1 MKTQTIAT
9 LLFVAGAA
17 GGTYWWMHKPA
28 AAASA
33 DAPMAAGSAAAG
45 ASAPASAAGGRGGP
59 QTVGVALAQQRD
71 VPVSI
76 EAAGSVVALDSV
88 ELRPLTTGV
97 VTEVSVTEGQPVK
110 RGTVLFKL
118 DDRAERANL
127 DKAKAQLAKDKAT
140 QADLERQL
148 ARAKELFEQNFIAR
162 NAVDTLQTQ
171 LDAQLAAVR
180 ASQAGIQSSEI
191 ALSNNVLKAP
201 MSGRAGAVNV
211 VKGSLVQPGGVAMVT
226 LTQMDPIGVSFTL
239 PENQLGPLRKA
250 DKELA
255 KEGGVPLTVQLPGER
270 RGQPAVALPGNVTFI
285 DSGVDPTTGTIRI
298 KGKLVNEGR
307 QLWPGQYVTTKLTLR
322 TIKDAVVIP
331 QAAVIVRGNE
341 RSVYVVDAEG
351 KAQMKPVQ
359 LRQPLGEQV
368 VVEGITAGEKIVV
381 EGKQNLRPGT
391 PVKEAPMGG
400 GKGASAA
407 GAAGAASGA
416 ASGAAAAASTAE
428 VAASGASR

>member
-1 MKTQTIAT
+1 MKTRTIAA
-9 LLFVAGAA
+9 LLIVAGAA
-17 GGTYWWMHKPA
+17 GGTYWWLKKSPA
-28 AAASA
+28 ADAAS
-33 DAPMAAGSAAAG
+33 APMAAGSAAG
-45 ASAPASAAGGRGGP
+45 AVSAPAGGARGGP
-59 QTVGVALAQQRD
+59 QTVGIALAQQRD

-76 EAAGSVVALDSV
+76 EAAGSMVALDSV
-88 ELRPLTTGV
+88 EIRPLATGL
-97 VTEVSVTEGQPVK
+97 VTEVNVEEGQQIK
-110 RGTVLFKL
+110 RGAVLFKL
-118 DDRAERANL
+118 DDRADRANL
-127 DKAKAQLAKDKAT
+127 DKARAQLAKDKAT
-140 QADLERQL
+140 QADIERQL

-180 ASQAGIQSSEI
+180 ASVAGVQSIEV
-191 ALSNNVLKAP
+191 ALSNSVLKAP

-211 VKGSLVQPGGVAMVT
+211 VKGSLVQPGGAALVT

-239 PENQLGPLRKA
+239 PEAQLGLLRKA

-270 RGQPAVALPGNVTFI
+270 RGQPTAALPGHVSFI
-285 DSGVDPTTGTIRI
+285 DSGVDATTGTIRV
-298 KGKLVNEGR
+298 KGRLVNEGR
-307 QLWPGQYVTTKLTLR
+307 QFWPGQYVTVKLTLR

-341 RSVYVVDAEG
+341 RTVYVVDTEG

-368 VVEGITAGEKIVV
+368 VVEGVTAGEKVVV
-381 EGKQNLRPGT
+381 EGKQNLRPGS

-407 GAAGAASGA
+407 GAASGA
-416 ASGAAAAASTAE
+416 ASGAAPAASTAE

>member
-17 GGTYWWMHKPA
+17 GGTYWWMQKPA
-28 AAASA
+28 SGAASAAASV
-33 DAPMAAGSAAAG
+33 AAGSAPGG
-45 ASAPASAAGGRGGP
+45 ASAPAAAGRGGP
-59 QTVGVALAQQRD
+59 QTVGVVLAQQRD

-110 RGTVLFKL
+110 RGAVLFRL

-140 QADLERQL
+140 QADIERQL

-162 NAVDTLQTQ
+162 NAVDTLMTQ

-180 ASQAGIQSSEI
+180 ASQAGIQASEV
-191 ALSNNVLKAP
+191 ALSNFILKAP

-211 VKGSLVQPGGVAMVT
+211 VKGSLVQPGGAAMVT

-250 DKELA
+250 DKDLA

-270 RGQPAVALPGNVTFI
+270 RGQPAVALPGNVSFI
-285 DSGVDPTTGTIRI
+285 DSGVDPATGTIRV

-307 QLWPGQYVTTKLTLR
+307 QFWPGQYVTVKLTLR

-368 VVEGITAGEKIVV
+368 VVEGVAAGEKIVV

-391 PVKEAPMGG
+391 PVKEAPMAA

-407 GAAGAASGA
+407 GA

-428 VAASGASR
+428 AAASGASR

>member
-1 MKTQTIAT
+1 MKPQTIAT

-17 GGTYWWMHKPA
+17 GGTYWWMQKPA
-28 AAASA
+28 AGAASA
-33 DAPMAAGSAAAG
+33 NAAVAAGSAPAG
-45 ASAPASAAGGRGGP
+45 ASTAAAGGRGGP
-59 QTVGVALAQQRD
+59 QTVSVVLAQQRD

-110 RGTVLFKL
+110 RGAVLFKL

-127 DKAKAQLAKDKAT
+127 EKAKAQLAKDKAT
-140 QADLERQL
+140 QADIERQL

-162 NAVDTLQTQ
+162 NAVDTLLTQ

-180 ASQAGIQSSEI
+180 ASQAGIQSSEV
-191 ALSNNVLKAP
+191 ALSNFVLKAP
-201 MSGRAGAVNV
+201 MGGRAGTVNV
-211 VKGSLVQPGGVAMVT
+211 VKGSLVQPGGLAMVT

-250 DKELA
+250 DKDLA

-270 RGQPAVALPGNVTFI
+270 RGQPAVALPGHVSFI
-285 DSGVDPTTGTIRI
+285 DSGVDPTTGTIRV

-307 QLWPGQYVTTKLTLR
+307 QLWPGQYVTTRLTLR
-322 TIKDAVVIP
+322 TVKDAVVIP

-359 LRQPLGEQV
+359 MRQPLGEQV
-368 VVEGITAGEKIVV
+368 VVEGVAAGEKIVV

-391 PVKEAPMGG
+391 PVKEAASGG
-400 GKGASAA
+400 GGKGGGQGSDKGASAA
-407 GAAGAASGA
+407 GTASGSASGA
-416 ASGAAAAASTAE
+416 VPA
-428 VAASGASR
+428 AASGASR

>member
-1 MKTQTIAT
+1 MKTKTIAT

-17 GGTYWWMHKPA
+17 GGAYWWMNRPSA
-28 AAASA
+28 AVSA
-33 DAPMAAGSAAAG
+33 EAPLAAGSAPAG
-45 ASAPASAAGGRGGP
+45 ASAAAGGRGGP

-76 EAAGSVVALDSV
+76 EAVGSVVALDSV

-97 VTEVSVTEGQPVK
+97 VTEVTVTEGQPVK
-110 RGTVLFKL
+110 RGAVLFKL

-127 DKAKAQLAKDKAT
+127 DKARAQLAKDKAT
-140 QADLERQL
+140 QADIERQL

-162 NAVDTLQTQ
+162 NAVDSLTTQ

-191 ALSNNVLKAP
+191 ALGNNVLKAP

-211 VKGSLVQPGGVAMVT
+211 VKGSLVQPGGAAMVT

-250 DKELA
+250 DKDMA
-255 KEGGVPLTVQLPGER
+255 RDGGVPLTVQLPGER
-270 RGQPAVALPGNVTFI
+270 RGQPAVALPGNVSFI
-285 DSGVDPTTGTIRI
+285 DSGVDATTGTIRI

-307 QLWPGQYVTTKLTLR
+307 QLWPGQYVTVKLTLR
-322 TIKDAVVIP
+322 TIRDAVVIP

-359 LRQPLGEQV
+359 MRQPLGEQV
-368 VVEGITAGEKIVV
+368 VVEGVTAGEKIVV

-391 PVKEAPMGG
+391 PVKEAASGG
-400 GKGASAA
+400 GGKGGDKGASAA
-407 GAAGAASGA
+407 GAASSAAPA
-416 ASGAAAAASTAE
+416 
-428 VAASGASR
+428 AASGASR

>member
-1 MKTQTIAT
+1 MKTRTIAT
-9 LLFVAGAA
+9 ILIVAGAA
-17 GGTYWWMHKPA
+17 GGAYWWLKKSPA
-28 AAASA
+28 ADAAS
-33 DAPMAAGSAAAG
+33 APMAAGSAPGG
-45 ASAPASAAGGRGGP
+45 ASAPAGEARGGP
-59 QTVGVALAQQRD
+59 QTVGIALAQQRD

-88 ELRPLTTGV
+88 EIRPLATGI
-97 VTEVSVTEGQPVK
+97 VTEVTVEEGQPIK
-110 RGTVLFKL
+110 RGAVLFKL
-118 DDRAERANL
+118 DDRADRANL
-127 DKAKAQLAKDKAT
+127 DKARAQLAKDKAT

-180 ASQAGIQSSEI
+180 ASVAGVQSIEV

-211 VKGSLVQPGGVAMVT
+211 VRGSLVQPGGAALVT
-226 LTQMDPIGVSFTL
+226 LTQLDPIGVSFTL
-239 PENQLGPLRKA
+239 PEAQLGLLRQA
-250 DKELA
+250 DRELA
-255 KEGGVPLTVQLPGER
+255 KDGGVPLTVQLPGER
-270 RGQPAVALPGNVTFI
+270 RSQPAAALPGNVSFI
-285 DSGVDPTTGTIRI
+285 DSGVDATTGTIRV

-307 QLWPGQYVTTKLTLR
+307 QFWPGQYVTVKLTLR
-322 TIKDAVVIP
+322 TIQDAIVIP

-341 RSVYVVDAEG
+341 RSVYVVDADG
-351 KAQMKPVQ
+351 KARMKPVQ

-368 VVEGITAGEKIVV
+368 VVEGVTAGEKVVV

-407 GAAGAASGA
+407 GAAS
-416 ASGAAAAASTAE
+416 AAAN
-428 VAASGASR
+428 GASR

>member
-1 MKTQTIAT
+1 RRS
-9 LLFVAGAA
+9 LLHSVAAGAGLLLLSA
-17 GGTYWWMHKPA
+17 ATSLHAQQPWPSKSIRFVVPFAPGGTSAPA
-28 AAASA
+28 AATA
-33 DAPMAAGSAAAG
+33 
-45 ASAPASAAGGRGGP
+45 GRGGP
-59 QTVGVALAQQRD
+59 QTVGVVLAQQRD

-88 ELRPLTTGV
+88 EVRPLTTGII
-97 VTEVSVTEGQPVK
+97 TEVSVTEGQPVK
-110 RGTVLFKL
+110 RDAVLFKL
-118 DDRAERANL
+118 DD
-127 DKAKAQLAKDKAT
+127 

-180 ASQAGIQSSEI
+180 ASVAGVQSIEV

-211 VKGSLVQPGGVAMVT
+211 VRGSLVQPGGAALVT
-226 LTQMDPIGVSFTL
+226 LTQLDPIGVSFTL
-239 PENQLGPLRKA
+239 PETQLGLLRQA
-250 DKELA
+250 DRELA
-255 KEGGVPLTVQLPGER
+255 KDGGVPLTVQLPGER
-270 RGQPAVALPGNVTFI
+270 RSQPAAALPGNVSFI
-285 DSGVDPTTGTIRI
+285 DSGVDATTGTIRV

-307 QLWPGQYVTTKLTLR
+307 QFWPGQYVTVKLTLR
-322 TIKDAVVIP
+322 TIQDAIVIP

-341 RSVYVVDAEG
+341 RSVYVVDADG
-351 KAQMKPVQ
+351 KARMKPVQ

-368 VVEGITAGEKIVV
+368 VVEGVTAGEKVVV

-407 GAAGAASGA
+407 GAASA
-416 ASGAAAAASTAE
+416 
-428 VAASGASR
+428 AASGASR

>member
-1 MKTQTIAT
+1 MKTKTIAA
-9 LLFVAGAA
+9 LLIVAGAA
-17 GGTYWWMHKPA
+17 GGTYWWTQKTPA
-28 AAASA
+28 AAAA
-33 DAPMAAGSAAAG
+33 DAPMAAGSAPGG
-45 ASAPASAAGGRGGP
+45 ASAAAGGRGGP
-59 QTVGVALAQQRD
+59 QTVGVAVAQQRD

-110 RGTVLFKL
+110 RGAVLFKL

-127 DKAKAQLAKDKAT
+127 EKAKAQLAKDKAT
-140 QADLERQL
+140 QADIERQL

-162 NAVDTLQTQ
+162 NAVDSLATQ

-191 ALSNNVLKAP
+191 ALGNNVLKAP

-250 DKELA
+250 DKDLA

-270 RGQPAVALPGNVTFI
+270 RGQPAVALPGNVSFI
-285 DSGVDPTTGTIRI
+285 DSGVDATTGTIRI

-307 QLWPGQYVTTKLTLR
+307 QLWPGQYVTVKLTLR

-368 VVEGITAGEKIVV
+368 VVEGVTAGEKIVV

-416 ASGAAAAASTAE
+416 ASGAAAAASTTE

>member
-17 GGTYWWMHKPA
+17 GGTYWWMQKPA
-28 AAASA
+28 GTASA
-33 DAPMAAGSAAAG
+33 GASMAAGSAPAG
-45 ASAPASAAGGRGGP
+45 ASAPGAAAGGRGGP
-59 QTVGVALAQQRD
+59 QTVGVVLAQQRD

-110 RGTVLFKL
+110 RGAVLFKL

-127 DKAKAQLAKDKAT
+127 EKAKAQLAKDKAT
-140 QADLERQL
+140 QADIERQL

-162 NAVDTLQTQ
+162 NAVDTLTTQ

-191 ALSNNVLKAP
+191 ALGNNVLKAP

-211 VKGSLVQPGGVAMVT
+211 VKGSLVQPGGLAMVT

-250 DKELA
+250 DKDLA

-270 RGQPAVALPGNVTFI
+270 RGQPAVALPGHVSFI
-285 DSGVDPTTGTIRI
+285 DSGVDPTTGTIRV

-322 TIKDAVVIP
+322 TVKDAVVIP

-359 LRQPLGEQV
+359 MRQPLGEQV
-368 VVEGITAGEKIVV
+368 VVEGVAAGEKIVV

-391 PVKEAPMGG
+391 PVKEAASGG
-400 GKGASAA
+400 GGKGGGQGRDKGASAA
-407 GAAGAASGA
+407 GTASGSASGA
-416 ASGAAAAASTAE
+416 VPA
-428 VAASGASR
+428 AASGASR

>member
-1 MKTQTIAT
+1 MKTRTIAT
-9 LLFVAGAA
+9 LLIVAGAA
-17 GGTYWWMHKPA
+17 GGTYWWLKKSPA
-28 AAASA
+28 ADAAS
-33 DAPMAAGSAAAG
+33 APMAAGSAAGG
-45 ASAPASAAGGRGGP
+45 ASAPAGGTRGGP
-59 QTVGVALAQQRD
+59 QTVGIALAQQRD

-88 ELRPLTTGV
+88 EIRPQTTGV
-97 VTEVSVTEGQPVK
+97 ITEVAVTEGQAIQ
-110 RGTVLFKL
+110 RGAVLFKL
-118 DDRAERANL
+118 DDRADRANL

-180 ASQAGIQSSEI
+180 ASVAGVQSIEV

-201 MSGRAGAVNV
+201 RSGRAGAVNV
-211 VKGSLVQPGGVAMVT
+211 VKGSLVQPGGAALVT
-226 LTQMDPIGVSFTL
+226 LTQLDPIGVSFTL
-239 PENQLGPLRKA
+239 PEAQLGLLRKA

-255 KEGGVPLTVQLPGER
+255 KDGGVPLTVQLPGER
-270 RGQPAVALPGNVTFI
+270 RGQPAAALPGNVSFI
-285 DSGVDPTTGTIRI
+285 DSGVDATTGTIRV

-307 QLWPGQYVTTKLTLR
+307 QFWPGQYVTVKLTLR
-322 TIKDAVVIP
+322 TIQDAIVIP

-351 KAQMKPVQ
+351 NAQMKPVQ

-368 VVEGITAGEKIVV
+368 VVEGVAAGEKIVV
-381 EGKQNLRPGT
+381 EGKQNLRPGS
-391 PVKEAPMGG
+391 PVREAATGG

-407 GAAGAASGA
+407 GP
-416 ASGAAAAASTAE
+416 
-428 VAASGASR
+428 ASGASR

>member
-1 MKTQTIAT
+1 MKTQTIAA
-9 LLFVAGAA
+9 LLIAAGAA
-17 GGTYWWMHKPA
+17 GGAYWWMQKPA
-28 AAASA
+28 AGASSA
-33 DAPMAAGSAAAG
+33 TASMAAGSAPG
-45 ASAPASAAGGRGGP
+45 GTSAPAAATAGRGGP
-59 QTVGVALAQQRD
+59 QTVGVVLAQQRD

-88 ELRPLTTGV
+88 EVRPLTTGII
-97 VTEVSVTEGQPVK
+97 TEVSVTEGQPVK
-110 RGTVLFKL
+110 RDAVLFKL
-118 DDRAERANL
+118 DDRADRANL
-127 DKAKAQLAKDKAT
+127 DKACAQLAKDKAT

-180 ASQAGIQSSEI
+180 ASVAGVQSIEV

-211 VKGSLVQPGGVAMVT
+211 VRGSLVQPGGAALVT
-226 LTQMDPIGVSFTL
+226 LTQLDPIGVSFTL
-239 PENQLGPLRKA
+239 PETQLGLLRQA
-250 DKELA
+250 DRELA
-255 KEGGVPLTVQLPGER
+255 KDGGVPLTVQLPGER
-270 RGQPAVALPGNVTFI
+270 RNQPAAALPGNVSFI
-285 DSGVDPTTGTIRI
+285 DSGVDATTGTIRV

-307 QLWPGQYVTTKLTLR
+307 QFWPGQYVTVKLTLR
-322 TIKDAVVIP
+322 TIQDAIVIP

-341 RSVYVVDAEG
+341 RSVYVVDADG
-351 KAQMKPVQ
+351 KARMKPVQ

-368 VVEGITAGEKIVV
+368 VVEGVTAGEKVVV

-407 GAAGAASGA
+407 GAASA
-416 ASGAAAAASTAE
+416 
-428 VAASGASR
+428 AASGASR

>member
-1 MKTQTIAT
+1 MKTQTIAA
-9 LLFVAGAA
+9 LLIAAGAA
-17 GGTYWWMHKPA
+17 GGAYWWMQKPA
-28 AAASA
+28 AGASSA
-33 DAPMAAGSAAAG
+33 TAPMAAGSAPGGAA
-45 ASAPASAAGGRGGP
+45 APAAATAGRGGP
-59 QTVGVALAQQRD
+59 QTVGVVLAQQRD

-88 ELRPLTTGV
+88 EVRPLTTGII
-97 VTEVSVTEGQPVK
+97 TEVSVTEGQPVK
-110 RGTVLFKL
+110 RGAVLFKL

-127 DKAKAQLAKDKAT
+127 EKARAQLAKDKAT
-140 QADLERQL
+140 QADIERQL

-162 NAVDTLQTQ
+162 NAVDTLLTQ

-180 ASQAGIQSSEI
+180 ASQAGIQASEV
-191 ALSNNVLKAP
+191 ALSNFVLKAP

-211 VKGSLVQPGGVAMVT
+211 VQGSLVQPGGVAMVT

-239 PENQLGPLRKA
+239 PENQLALLRKA
-250 DKELA
+250 DKDLA

-270 RGQPAVALPGNVTFI
+270 RGQPAVALPGHVSFI
-285 DSGVDPTTGTIRI
+285 DSGVDPTTGTIRV

-322 TIKDAVVIP
+322 TVKDAVVIP

-359 LRQPLGEQV
+359 MRQPLGEQV
-368 VVEGITAGEKIVV
+368 VVEGVTAGEKIVV

-391 PVKEAPMGG
+391 PVKEAASGG
-400 GKGASAA
+400 GGKGGDKGASAA
-407 GAAGAASGA
+407 GAASSAAPA
-416 ASGAAAAASTAE
+416 
-428 VAASGASR
+428 AASGASR

>member
-1 MKTQTIAT
+1 MKTRTIAT
-9 LLFVAGAA
+9 ILIVAGAA
-17 GGTYWWMHKPA
+17 GGAYWWLKKSPA
-28 AAASA
+28 ADAAS
-33 DAPMAAGSAAAG
+33 APMAAGSAPGG
-45 ASAPASAAGGRGGP
+45 ASAPAGGARGGP
-59 QTVGVALAQQRD
+59 QTVGIALAQQRD

-88 ELRPLTTGV
+88 EIRPLATGI
-97 VTEVSVTEGQPVK
+97 VTEVNVEEGQPIK
-110 RGTVLFKL
+110 RGAILFKL
-118 DDRAERANL
+118 DDRADRANL
-127 DKAKAQLAKDKAT
+127 DKARAQLAKDKAT

-171 LDAQLAAVR
+171 LDAQLAAIR
-180 ASQAGIQSSEI
+180 ASVAGVQSIEV

-211 VKGSLVQPGGVAMVT
+211 VRGSLVQPGGAALVT
-226 LTQMDPIGVSFTL
+226 LTQLDPIGVSFTL
-239 PENQLGPLRKA
+239 PETQLGLLRQA
-250 DKELA
+250 DRELA
-255 KEGGVPLTVQLPGER
+255 KDGSVPLTVQLPGER
-270 RGQPAVALPGNVTFI
+270 RSQPAAALPGNVSFI
-285 DSGVDPTTGTIRI
+285 DSGVDATTGTIRV

-307 QLWPGQYVTTKLTLR
+307 QFWPGQYVTVKLTLR
-322 TIKDAVVIP
+322 TIQDAIVIP

-341 RSVYVVDAEG
+341 RSVYVVDADG
-351 KAQMKPVQ
+351 KARMKPVQ

-368 VVEGITAGEKIVV
+368 VVEGVTAGEKVVV

-407 GAAGAASGA
+407 GAASA
-416 ASGAAAAASTAE
+416 
-428 VAASGASR
+428 AASGASR

>member
-1 MKTQTIAT
+1 VES
-9 LLFVAGAA
+9 LL
-17 GGTYWWMHKPA
+17 
-28 AAASA
+28 
-33 DAPMAAGSAAAG
+33 
-45 ASAPASAAGGRGGP
+45 
-59 QTVGVALAQQRD
+59 
-71 VPVSI
+71 
-76 EAAGSVVALDSV
+76 
-88 ELRPLTTGV
+88 
-97 VTEVSVTEGQPVK
+97 
-110 RGTVLFKL
+110 
-118 DDRAERANL
+118 
-127 DKAKAQLAKDKAT
+127 
-140 QADLERQL
+140 
-148 ARAKELFEQNFIAR
+148 
-162 NAVDTLQTQ
+162 TQ

-191 ALSNNVLKAP
+191 ALGNNVLKAP

-211 VKGSLVQPGGVAMVT
+211 VKGSLVQPGGAAMVT

-270 RGQPAVALPGNVTFI
+270 RGQPAVALPGNVSFI
-285 DSGVDPTTGTIRI
+285 DSGVDPTTGTIRV

-407 GAAGAASGA
+407 GAA
-416 ASGAAAAASTAE
+416 SGAAAAASTAE

>member
-17 GGTYWWMHKPA
+17 GGTYWWMQKPA
-28 AAASA
+28 AGASSA
-33 DAPMAAGSAAAG
+33 TAPMAAGSAPGG
-45 ASAPASAAGGRGGP
+45 ASAPAAATAGRGGP
-59 QTVGVALAQQRD
+59 QTVGVVLAQQRD

-88 ELRPLTTGV
+88 EVRPLTTGII
-97 VTEVSVTEGQPVK
+97 TEVSVTEGQPVK
-110 RGTVLFKL
+110 RGAVLFKL

-127 DKAKAQLAKDKAT
+127 EKARAQLAKDKAT
-140 QADLERQL
+140 QADIERQL

-180 ASQAGIQSSEI
+180 ASVAGVQSIEV

-211 VKGSLVQPGGVAMVT
+211 VRGSLVQPGGAALVT
-226 LTQMDPIGVSFTL
+226 LTQLDPIGVSFTL
-239 PENQLGPLRKA
+239 PEAQLGLLRQA
-250 DKELA
+250 DRELA
-255 KEGGVPLTVQLPGER
+255 KDGGVPLTVQLPGER
-270 RGQPAVALPGNVTFI
+270 RSQPAAALPGNVSFI
-285 DSGVDPTTGTIRI
+285 DSGVDATTGTIRV

-307 QLWPGQYVTTKLTLR
+307 QFWPGQYVTVKLTLR
-322 TIKDAVVIP
+322 TIQDAIVIP

-341 RSVYVVDAEG
+341 RSVYVVDADG
-351 KAQMKPVQ
+351 KARMKPVQ

-368 VVEGITAGEKIVV
+368 VVEGVTAGEKVVV

-407 GAAGAASGA
+407 GAASA
-416 ASGAAAAASTAE
+416 
-428 VAASGASR
+428 AASGASR

>member
-1 MKTQTIAT
+1 MKTST
-9 LLFVAGAA
+9 LAALLIVTGAA
-17 GGTYWWMHKPA
+17 GTSYWWLQRPPA
-28 AAASA
+28 ANTTNT
-33 DAPMAAGSAAAG
+33 APMAAGSAANG
-45 ASAPASAAGGRGGP
+45 APAPAGGTRAGP
-59 QTVGVALAQQRD
+59 QTVSIALAQQQD

-88 ELRPLTTGV
+88 EIRPQTTGI
-97 VTEVSVTEGQPVK
+97 VTEVAVTEGQAVR
-110 RGTVLFKL
+110 RGDLLFKL

-127 DKAKAQLAKDKAT
+127 EKARAQLARDKAT
-140 QADLERQL
+140 QADIERQL
-148 ARAKELFEQNFIAR
+148 TRSRELFEQNFIAR
-162 NAVDTLQTQ
+162 NAVDSLQTQ

-180 ASQAGIQSSEI
+180 ASVAAVQSTEV
-191 ALSNNVLKAP
+191 ALSNGVLKAP
-201 MSGRAGAVNV
+201 MGGRAGAISV
-211 VKGSLVQPGGVAMVT
+211 VKGSLVQPGGAAMVT

-239 PENQLGPLRKA
+239 PENQLGALRKA

-270 RGQPAVALPGNVTFI
+270 RGQPAVALPGSVSFI
-285 DSGVDPTTGTIRI
+285 DSGVDATTGTIRV

-307 QLWPGQYVTTKLTLR
+307 QLWPGQYVTVKLTLR
-322 TIKDAVVIP
+322 TVKDAIVIP

-359 LRQPLGEQV
+359 MRQPLGELV
-368 VVEGITAGEKIVV
+368 VVEGVAAGEKVIV

-391 PVKEAPMGG
+391 PVKEAASGGGSGSG

-407 GAAGAASGA
+407 PAP
-416 ASGAAAAASTAE
+416 
-428 VAASGASR
+428 ASGASR

>member
-1 MKTQTIAT
+1 MKIKTIAAV
-9 LLFVAGAA
+9 LIAA
-17 GGTYWWMHKPA
+17 GTAGGAVWWMKKAPSA
-28 AAASA
+28 TSA
-33 DAPMAAGSAAAG
+33 DAPMAAGSAPAG
-45 ASAPASAAGGRGGP
+45 ASGAASGRGGP
-59 QTVGVALAQQRD
+59 QTVGVAVAQQRD

-88 ELRPLTTGV
+88 EIRPQTTGI
-97 VTEVSVTEGQPVK
+97 VTEVAVTEGQSVK
-110 RGTVLFKL
+110 RGDLLFKL

-127 DKAKAQLAKDKAT
+127 EKARAQLAKDKAT
-140 QADLERQL
+140 QADIERQL
-148 ARAKELFEQNFIAR
+148 ARSRELFEQNFIAR
-162 NAVDTLQTQ
+162 NAVDSLQTQ

-180 ASQAGIQSSEI
+180 ASVAAVQSTEV
-191 ALSNNVLKAP
+191 ALSNAVLKAP
-201 MSGRAGAVNV
+201 MSGRAGSISV
-211 VKGSLVQPGGVAMVT
+211 VKGSLVQPGGAAMVT

-239 PENQLGPLRKA
+239 PENQLGALRKA

-255 KEGGVPLTVQLPGER
+255 KEGGVPLMVQLPGER
-270 RGQPAVALPGNVTFI
+270 RGQPAVALPGSVSFI
-285 DSGVDPTTGTIRI
+285 DSGVDATTGTIRV

-307 QLWPGQYVTTKLTLR
+307 QLWPGQYVTAKLTLR

-359 LRQPLGEQV
+359 MRQPLGELV
-368 VVEGITAGEKIVV
+368 VVEGVAAGDKVVV

-391 PVKEAPMGG
+391 PVKEAAMGG

-416 ASGAAAAASTAE
+416 ASGAMQAAASA
-428 VAASGASR
+428 AASGASQ

>member
-1 MKTQTIAT
+1 MKTRTIAA
-9 LLFVAGAA
+9 LLVVASGAS
-17 GGTYWWMHKPA
+17 GTYWWTQKSPA
-28 AAASA
+28 ADTAK
-33 DAPMAAGSAAAG
+33 APIAAGSAS
-45 ASAPASAAGGRGGP
+45 ASGTRGGP
-59 QTVGVALAQQRD
+59 QTVGIVLAQQRD

-88 ELRPLTTGV
+88 EIRPLTTGI
-97 VTEVSVTEGQPVK
+97 VTEVAVEEGQAVK
-110 RGTVLFKL
+110 RGAVLFKL
-118 DDRAERANL
+118 DDRADRANL
-127 DKAKAQLAKDKAT
+127 DKARAQLAKDKAT

-148 ARAKELFEQNFIAR
+148 ARSRELFEQNFIAR
-162 NAVDTLQTQ
+162 NAVDSLQTQ

-180 ASQAGIQSSEI
+180 SSVAGVQSIEV
-191 ALSNNVLKAP
+191 ALGNNVLKAP
-201 MSGRAGAVNV
+201 MSGRAGAVSV
-211 VKGSLVQPGGVAMVT
+211 VKGSLVQPGGAALVT

-239 PENQLGPLRKA
+239 PEAQLGALRKA

-255 KEGGVPLTVQLPGER
+255 TEGGVPLTVQLPGER
-270 RGQPAVALPGNVTFI
+270 RGQPAVALPGNVSFI
-285 DSGVDPTTGTIRI
+285 DSGVDATTGTIRV

-307 QLWPGQYVTTKLTLR
+307 QFWPGQYVTVKLTLR

-368 VVEGITAGEKIVV
+368 VVEGVTAGEKVVV

-391 PVKEAPMGG
+391 PVKEAPMGS

-407 GAAGAASGA
+407 GA

>member
-1 MKTQTIAT
+1 MKTQTIAA
-9 LLFVAGAA
+9 LLIAAGAA
-17 GGTYWWMHKPA
+17 GGAYWWMQKPA
-28 AAASA
+28 AGASSA
-33 DAPMAAGSAAAG
+33 TASMAAGSAPG
-45 ASAPASAAGGRGGP
+45 GTSAPAAATAGRGGP
-59 QTVGVALAQQRD
+59 QTVGVVLAQQRD

-88 ELRPLTTGV
+88 EVRPLTTGII
-97 VTEVSVTEGQPVK
+97 TEVSVTEGQPVK
-110 RGTVLFKL
+110 RDAVLFKL
-118 DDRAERANL
+118 DDRADRANL
-127 DKAKAQLAKDKAT
+127 DKARAQLAKDKAT

-180 ASQAGIQSSEI
+180 ASVAGVQSIEV

-211 VKGSLVQPGGVAMVT
+211 VRGSLVQPGGAALVT
-226 LTQMDPIGVSFTL
+226 LTQLDPIGVSFTL
-239 PENQLGPLRKA
+239 PETQLGLLRQA
-250 DKELA
+250 DRELA
-255 KEGGVPLTVQLPGER
+255 KDGGVPLTVQLPGER
-270 RGQPAVALPGNVTFI
+270 RNQPAAALPGNVSFI
-285 DSGVDPTTGTIRI
+285 DSGVDATTGTIRV

-307 QLWPGQYVTTKLTLR
+307 QFWPGQYVTVKLTLR
-322 TIKDAVVIP
+322 TIQDAIVIP

-341 RSVYVVDAEG
+341 RSVYVVDADG
-351 KAQMKPVQ
+351 KARMKPVQ

-368 VVEGITAGEKIVV
+368 VVEGVTAGEKVVV

-407 GAAGAASGA
+407 GAASA
-416 ASGAAAAASTAE
+416 
-428 VAASGASR
+428 AASGASR

>member
-1 MKTQTIAT
+1 MKTQTIAA
-9 LLFVAGAA
+9 LLIAAGAA
-17 GGTYWWMHKPA
+17 GGAYWWMQKPA
-28 AAASA
+28 AGASSA
-33 DAPMAAGSAAAG
+33 TASMAAGSAPG
-45 ASAPASAAGGRGGP
+45 GTSAPAAATAGRGGP
-59 QTVGVALAQQRD
+59 QTVGVVLAQQRD

-88 ELRPLTTGV
+88 EVRPLTTGII
-97 VTEVSVTEGQPVK
+97 TEVSVTEGQPVK
-110 RGTVLFKL
+110 RDAVLFKL
-118 DDRAERANL
+118 DDRADRANL
-127 DKAKAQLAKDKAT
+127 DKARAQLAKDKAT

-171 LDAQLAAVR
+171 LDAQLAAIR
-180 ASQAGIQSSEI
+180 ASVAGVQSIEV

-211 VKGSLVQPGGVAMVT
+211 VRGSLVQPGGAALVT
-226 LTQMDPIGVSFTL
+226 LTQLDPIGVSFTL
-239 PENQLGPLRKA
+239 PEAQLGLLRQA
-250 DKELA
+250 DRELA
-255 KEGGVPLTVQLPGER
+255 KDGGVPLTVQLPGER
-270 RGQPAVALPGNVTFI
+270 RGQPAAALPGNVSFI
-285 DSGVDPTTGTIRI
+285 DSGVDATTGTIRV

-307 QLWPGQYVTTKLTLR
+307 QFWPGQYVTVKLTLR
-322 TIKDAVVIP
+322 TIQDAIVIP

-341 RSVYVVDAEG
+341 RSVYVVDADG
-351 KAQMKPVQ
+351 KARMKPVQ

-368 VVEGITAGEKIVV
+368 VVEGVTAGEKVVV

-407 GAAGAASGA
+407 GAAPA
-416 ASGAAAAASTAE
+416 
-428 VAASGASR
+428 AASGASR